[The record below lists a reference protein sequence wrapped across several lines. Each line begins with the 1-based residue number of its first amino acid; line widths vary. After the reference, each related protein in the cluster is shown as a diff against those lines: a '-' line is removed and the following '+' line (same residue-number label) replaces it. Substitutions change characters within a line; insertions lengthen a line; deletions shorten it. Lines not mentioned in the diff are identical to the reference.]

1 MEPIIRGLAIYFFL
15 LIVFRIAGK
24 RTLAEVSSFDLVLL
38 LIISETTQESMV
50 DDDHSMTNGMLL
62 ILTLVGASIALSLIK
77 QRSKKL
83 NKILEGTPLVVVDH
97 GRMLKERMDK
107 SRVDEDD
114 ILEAARMMQGLE
126 RIDQIKY
133 AVLERDGTI
142 SVVPK
147 EGEGGG
153 GGGGDG
159 KTV

>member
-1 MEPIIRGLAIYFFL
+1 MEPIIRGLAIYLFL
-15 LIVFRIAGK
+15 LIVFRISGK

-83 NKILEGTPLVVVDH
+83 NKILDGTPLVVVDH
-97 GRMLKERMDK
+97 GRMLKDRMDK

-114 ILEAARMMQGLE
+114 LLEAARMMQGVE

-142 SVVPK
+142 SIVPV
-147 EGEGGG
+147 EGKRE
-153 GGGGDG
+153 
-159 KTV
+159 